1 MEAEE
6 KIPEY
11 SLEYLDFTDRFGDI
25 YVLVPSYEKLCY
37 SSKKEGSYFF
47 PEDVTKEQI
56 DEMYKR
62 SLKDNKDYVLDYVKK
77 YGKEL
82 KIKKSWIL

>member
-1 MEAEE
+1 MEVE
-6 KIPEY
+6 KLIPECNV
-11 SLEYLDFTDRFGDI
+11 EYLDFTDRFGSI
-25 YVLVPSYEKLCY
+25 YILVPSYSKICY
-37 SSKKEGSYFF
+37 SSNEEGSYIF

-56 DEMYKR
+56 VEMYKK

-82 KIKKSWIL
+82 KINKGSVL